1 MSNALIVT
9 GHAELS
15 PPEVGFEEHLDA
27 LYRSALRLT
36 RNPQDAEDLVQD
48 TYVRAY
54 RYRNRFRAGTN
65 AKAWLFTIMTN
76 LFRSRYRSKRTSA
89 SEQPL
94 DDPKNDFYLYERLR
108 EAGLPTHLRSP
119 EETVLDRDIS
129 PVVIRAL
136 EELPTPAR
144 MVVLLVDLEEFS
156 YREAAQILGIKI
168 GTVMSRLHRGRRAL
182 QRQLW
187 SYAREAGLKA
197 VVS

>member
-1 MSNALIVT
+1 MSEALMMAE
-9 GHAELS
+9 HAGLGS
-15 PPEVGFEEHLDA
+15 PQVGFEEHLDA

-76 LFRSRYRSKRTSA
+76 LFRSRYRSKPAAA

-94 DDPKNDFYLYERLR
+94 DDPKSDFYLYERLR

-119 EETVLDRDIS
+119 EETVLEQDIS

-136 EELPTPAR
+136 EELPAPAR

-156 YREAAQILGIKI
+156 YREVAQILGIKI

-182 QRQLW
+182 QRKLW
-187 SYAREAGLKA
+187 SHAREAGLKA
-197 VVS
+197 LVS